1 MLQNL
6 RRLRVAALRKQAND
20 GHYTMGARAIVPA
33 TVEAEAFA
41 AHCLSPD
48 DNLINALS
56 PAEKAFIAA
65 LRLLLDNGST
75 STGDAA
81 AKGFLEAASTRLCA
95 LEARWET
102 QSLALLLSAQR

>member
-1 MLQNL
+1 
-6 RRLRVAALRKQAND
+6 
-20 GHYTMGARAIVPA
+20 MGARAIVST

-48 DNLINALS
+48 DDLINALS
-56 PAEKAFIAA
+56 LAEKAFIAA
-65 LRLLLDNGST
+65 LRSLLDNRST

-81 AKGFLEAASTRLCA
+81 AKGKGFLEAASTRLCA

-102 QSLALLLSAQR
+102 QSTTLLLSAQR

>member
-1 MLQNL
+1 
-6 RRLRVAALRKQAND
+6 
-20 GHYTMGARAIVPA
+20 MGARAIVPA

-41 AHCLSPD
+41 AHCLSRD
-48 DNLINALS
+48 DDLINALS

-65 LRLLLDNGST
+65 LRSLLDNRST

-95 LEARWET
+95 LEAHWKT
-102 QSLALLLSAQR
+102 QSMTLLLAAKDELSGT